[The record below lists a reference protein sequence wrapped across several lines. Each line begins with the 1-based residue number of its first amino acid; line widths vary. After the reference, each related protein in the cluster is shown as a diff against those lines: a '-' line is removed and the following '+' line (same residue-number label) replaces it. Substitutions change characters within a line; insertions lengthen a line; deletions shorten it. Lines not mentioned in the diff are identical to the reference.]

1 MAEDSSF
8 TNEGSIHLT
17 LPVTIIFEK
26 TLFEFVKLVAAKAG
40 YESRITNKIAESVL
54 RKVFSYIDID
64 RSRKPNRQVK
74 VSFSHRQKHVAV
86 QIELPEL
93 NICEVEEY

>member
-1 MAEDSSF
+1 MAEDGSF

-26 TLFEFVKLVAAKAG
+26 TLFAAKAG

-54 RKVFSYIDID
+54 RKVFSYIEID

-74 VSFSHRQKHVAV
+74 VSFSHRRKHVAV